1 MLTVQEPYQMLKQTC
16 NALEINSMQ
25 LAAWI
30 SVSQVTITKKLSGK
44 VDWKWEEVLTISN
57 ELQKSFGVKMP
68 VEKLFKK

>member
-16 NALEINSMQ
+16 NAFGINSMQ